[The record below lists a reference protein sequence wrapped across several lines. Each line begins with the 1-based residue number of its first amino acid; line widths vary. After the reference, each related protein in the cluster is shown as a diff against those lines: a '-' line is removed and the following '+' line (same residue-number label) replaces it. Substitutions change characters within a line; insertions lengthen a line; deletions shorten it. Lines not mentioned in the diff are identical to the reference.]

1 MEVKLSLG
9 CFGLI
14 KPEVDLIHTIL
25 RTSSRLD
32 DRWVVADKDECDAIV
47 LYDKSHSFSPL
58 KLKTTTQLIYIKKR
72 GETHVGHAFYRPFR
86 ADELIDVLL
95 LIQSDID
102 RNISAPSVQPSI
114 PKKVYKLKKWP
125 SADILAIDKNYT
137 LLSVYLGRSAKTL
150 QDLIVLSGKTEEFC
164 VKFITLLESKE
175 LLHSEIIPTSK
186 ILNFE
191 NPVQDISKKKSFFSQ
206 LRDKLGISRNH

>member
-1 MEVKLSLG
+1 MVVKLSLG

-32 DRWVVADKDECDAIV
+32 DRWEVTDEDECDAIV
-47 LYDKSHSFSPL
+47 LYHQSHSFSPL
-58 KLKTTTQLIYIKKR
+58 KLKPNTQFIYIKKR

-95 LIQSDID
+95 LIQSAVDA
-102 RNISAPSVQPSI
+102 NVSAPATQPST
-114 PKKVYKLKKWP
+114 PKKTYKLKKWP
-125 SADILAIDKNYT
+125 TADILAIDKNYT
-137 LLSVYLGRSAKTL
+137 LLSVYLSRSKKTL

-175 LLHSEIIPTSK
+175 LLHSEIIPMSK

-191 NPVQDISKKKSFFSQ
+191 NPIEDTSKKKTFFSQ
-206 LRDKLGISRNH
+206 LRDKLGINRNH

>member
-32 DRWVVADKDECDAIV
+32 GRWVVSDKDECDAIV
-47 LYDKSHSFSPL
+47 LYDIPPNFSPL
-58 KLKTTTQLIYIKKR
+58 KLKPSTQFIYIKKR
-72 GETHVGHAFYRPFR
+72 GETHVGHVFYRPFR
-86 ADELIDVLL
+86 ADELIDVLF
-95 LIQSDID
+95 LIQCEID
-102 RNISAPSVQPSI
+102 RNASTPAAQPST
-114 PKKVYKLKKWP
+114 PKTVYKLKKWP

-150 QDLIVLSGKTEEFC
+150 HDLIVLSGKTEEFC
-164 VKFITLLESKE
+164 VKFINLLESKE
-175 LLHSEIIPTSK
+175 LLHSEIIPALK

-191 NPVQDISKKKSFFSQ
+191 NPAHDTSKKKTFFSQ
-206 LRDKLGISRNH
+206 LRDKLGISGNH

>member
-32 DRWVVADKDECDAIV
+32 NRWEVADKDECDAIL
-47 LYDKSHSFSPL
+47 LYTSPQSFSPL
-58 KLKTTTQLIYIKKR
+58 KLKPSTQLIHIKKR
-72 GETHVGHAFYRPFR
+72 GETHTGHVFYKPFR
-86 ADELIDVLL
+86 ADELIDILF
-95 LIQSDID
+95 LIQCEADK
-102 RNISAPSVQPSI
+102 NISASSTPPST

-137 LLSVYLGRSAKTL
+137 LLSVYLGRSAKTVH
-150 QDLIVLSGKTEEFC
+150 DLIILSGKSEEFC
-164 VKFITLLESKE
+164 MKFIALLESKE
-175 LLHSEIIPTSK
+175 LLHSEIIPALK
-186 ILNFE
+186 IINFE
-191 NPVQDISKKKSFFSQ
+191 NPVQDTAQKKSFFSQ